1 MFKIAIISGSFFAL
15 LSVVMGAFGAH
26 LLKDTLTEYSKAIY
40 DKAVLYQIFHSIGI
54 LIISTIDY
62 NLSEINLS
70 ISIWFFVFGIL
81 FFSGSLYLLA
91 LTDIKVLGAVTP
103 IGGLLFILGWIIV
116 IVKVVMVLP

>member
-62 NLSEINLS
+62 NLSEVNLS
-70 ISIWFFVFGIL
+70 ISIWFFMFGIL

-103 IGGLLFILGWIIV
+103 IGGLLFILGWVLV
-116 IVKVVMVLP
+116 IVKVIMVLP

>member
-40 DKAVLYQIFHSIGI
+40 DKAVLYQMFHSLGI
-54 LIISTIDY
+54 LIISIIDY
-62 NLSEINLS
+62 KSNEIDLS
-70 ISIWFFVFGIL
+70 ISIWLFIFGIL

-91 LTDIKVLGAVTP
+91 LSGMKALGAITP
-103 IGGLLFILGWIIV
+103 IGGFLFILGWFLV
-116 IVKVVMVLP
+116 IVKVVVALP

>member
-70 ISIWFFVFGIL
+70 ISIWFFIFGIL

-103 IGGLLFILGWIIV
+103 IGGLLFILGWVLV

>member
-54 LIISTIDY
+54 LIITTIDY

-70 ISIWFFVFGIL
+70 ISIWFFIFGIL

>member
-54 LIISTIDY
+54 LIITTIDY

-70 ISIWFFVFGIL
+70 ISIWFFIFGIL

-103 IGGLLFILGWIIV
+103 IGGLLFILGWILV

>member
-62 NLSEINLS
+62 NLSEVNLS
-70 ISIWFFVFGIL
+70 ISIWFFIFGIL

-103 IGGLLFILGWIIV
+103 IGGLLFILGWVLV
-116 IVKVVMVLP
+116 IVKVIMVLP

>member
-1 MFKIAIISGSFFAL
+1 VFKIAIISGSFFAL

-70 ISIWFFVFGIL
+70 ISIWFFIFGIL

-103 IGGLLFILGWIIV
+103 IGGLLFILGWVLV

>member
-70 ISIWFFVFGIL
+70 ISIWFFIFGIL